1 MSLRFVSGVFL
12 DYLIFTCPGYDAIL
26 AFDEQKIEII
36 HSSNWNKPS
45 GIVALNKYELL
56 ICDTG
61 NHCIKKLNLATNK
74 VEIFAGGCH
83 INGYIDDTLLNSR
96 FYYPTC
102 ICIYNN
108 KNNNNKN
115 NINNNNNNIYNNNI
129 YNNIYNNNNII
140 YIADT
145 GNHCIR
151 CIIDEK
157 VKTIGGKGGNSGFI
171 DGFDNKLYKPM
182 GISIKYNNIYIADTG
197 NHSIRYLSIYNSYK
211 CYTISGASPGYVD
224 GCVNKAAFNKPIN
237 IYFTKSKNLLIFDSK
252 NNAIRIISKNF
263 KFVKTVLDNTG
274 IWPKISKKNEKISN
288 IPLHPWGLISI
299 NQRLIEKLIN
309 YPPIEMCY
317 DMWNETAKNYK
328 TVETAETVEKYG
340 PIDRPPRRCLV
351 GAGRRSVTDNYQL
364 HIDIKNHKNGD
375 SFEFYNESIQW
386 TPPPRRETPPSI
398 ETPPRRETPLGEDN
412 FYLDLLEDIPKPSK
426 PPMPTRL
433 TSPRFRT
440 PSRGLP
446 VMSPLLSFIKYDK
459 KEEKNNKKYYFEEKN
474 DKLSASCPPFREEK
488 ESFFIDEFYLIDIL
502 GIESIYSNITLPKIW
517 EMTLKSPKEV
527 TFHRII

>member
-83 INGYIDDTLLNSR
+83 INGYIDDTLLNS
-96 FYYPTC
+96 
-102 ICIYNN
+102 
-108 KNNNNKN
+108 
-115 NINNNNNNIYNNNI
+115 
-129 YNNIYNNNNII
+129 
-140 YIADT
+140 
-145 GNHCIR
+145 NHCIR

-182 GISIKYNNIYIADTG
+182 G